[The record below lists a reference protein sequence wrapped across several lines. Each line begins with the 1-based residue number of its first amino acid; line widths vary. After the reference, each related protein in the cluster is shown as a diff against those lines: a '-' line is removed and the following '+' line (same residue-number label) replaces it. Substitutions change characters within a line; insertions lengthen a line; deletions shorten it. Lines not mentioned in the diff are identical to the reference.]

1 MTRQSKKAA
10 PTSSSITWI
19 LPNTP
24 RVLLAIA
31 QLLALP
37 NLESVDV
44 RRSGEG
50 WAVTVTVPKTPGCQ
64 RLPQRIIAAALAASD
79 HPLVGAVVTAVRPM
93 NAAELEAEGWAG
105 RVEALDFSSGA
116 LLYAASG
123 SVRSAPGVLVA
134 RVFDET
140 FDLLP
145 PPAAQTA

>member
-1 MTRQSKKAA
+1 M
-10 PTSSSITWI
+10 

-44 RRSGEG
+44 RRSDDG
-50 WAVTVTVPKTPGCQ
+50 WAVTVTVHKAPGCQ
-64 RLPQRIIAAALAASD
+64 RLAQRIISGALAASD
-79 HPLVGAVVTAVRPM
+79 HTLVGTVVTAVRPM
-93 NAAELEAEGWAG
+93 KPAELEAEGWSG
-105 RVEALDFSSGA
+105 QVEAVDFSSGA
-116 LLYAASG
+116 LLYAASAPL
-123 SVRSAPGVLVA
+123 RSAPGVLVA

-145 PPAAQTA
+145 PQAAQAA